1 MQRIM
6 CKSKLHRAV
15 VTNANL
21 NYEGS
26 ITIDEALLD
35 AADML
40 PFERVQVVNL
50 NNGTRFETYI
60 ILGERGSGEIC
71 LNGPAARLGE
81 VGDRVIVLS
90 YAMMSDEEAKTIR
103 PKIIVL
109 GEDNRILER
118 KE

>member
-6 CKSKLHRAV
+6 CKSKLHLAV
-15 VTNANL
+15 VTDANL

-26 ITIDEALLD
+26 ITIDEALLE

-40 PFERVQVVNL
+40 AFERVQVVNV
-50 NNGTRFETYI
+50 NNGSRFETYI
-60 ILGERGSGEIC
+60 IVGERGSRAIC

-90 YAMMSDEEAKTIR
+90 YAMMSDEEAKTVR

>member
-15 VTNANL
+15 VTDANL

-26 ITIDEALLD
+26 ITIDEALLE

-60 ILGERGSGEIC
+60 ILGERGSRAIC

-90 YAMMSDEEAKTIR
+90 YAMMSDEEARTIR

-109 GEDNRILER
+109 EEDNRILER
-118 KE
+118 KK